1 MSRMYLSPTERGV
14 HRQMR
19 PDPTDWWSAT
29 NETANATWQA
39 VGDLRGWQPS
49 TRNDWLVLD
58 GRLRS
63 VDTSLF
69 QLSDL
74 VTSLF
79 LRNMP
84 WTLPSTFAWPSTS
97 TQLQLTNIPLSSLPR
112 LPDKIQ
118 RLFAYQC
125 QLKTLDELRKLPATL
140 TWLQLVDNAYT
151 ELANLDFSGLT
162 HFEGWGNKH
171 LTRIENVTFSR
182 RLVMLDMNNVHLQS
196 WIMTTD
202 TYKAVNALEPSF
214 VGDDNERDSKH
225 GILGYTYSNL
235 TIDSNATECTAM
247 HGTIQELWGNN
258 KTARAKPYN
267 QATFRVCVLSN
278 APTDTTVNST
288 VISNAPTES
297 LTNSSSA
304 TAGSMDS
311 GSMSLGGLVGI
322 AVGCAVVVGFVVFA
336 IMRRRQTRSEKC
348 DPASDNYR
356 STTEDVVPSEEEA
369 GVDMKQLFLCRISE
383 SSLVLHR
390 KLGSGAF
397 ADVWSGTFRSES
409 RGSFVDEITLMASF
423 DFPYIVKLIGA
434 AWTRPSDIKCVMELM
449 DGGDLKQR
457 LDHMTAEIFPWS
469 EKYIHIQNIAE
480 GLVYLHSLSIIHR
493 DLKSRNVLLDSK
505 KGTKLTDFGV
515 SKEDLHA
522 TMTIGV
528 GTFRWMAPEVIQEQS
543 YSVAADIYSFGVIL
557 SELDT
562 HRLPYEDLKHP
573 KCGLPVGDSA
583 ILLNVARGEIKPSFT
598 RECPTWIFDTAMQ
611 CLAHKPSDRPTA
623 LQLSTI
629 IRAKLKELSRRR

>member
-1 MSRMYLSPTERGV
+1 MAAIDKKRLARARWPTALSRYLALPAL
-14 HRQMR
+14 R
-19 PDPTDWWSAT
+19 PRHVTVRSLNTDRSF
-29 NETANATWQA
+29 
-39 VGDLRGWQPS
+39 DK
-49 TRNDWLVLD
+49 LVD
-58 GRLRS
+58 SSG
-63 VDTSLF
+63 TCHG
-69 QLSDL
+69 
-74 VTSLF
+74 LF
-79 LRNMP
+79 L
-84 WTLPSTFAWPSTS
+84 
-97 TQLQLTNIPLSSLPR
+97 PLCMAEHIDPVVT
-112 LPDKIQ
+112 
-118 RLFAYQC
+118 LFAYQC

-140 TWLQLVDNAYT
+140 TWLQLADNAYT

-202 TYKAVNALEPSF
+202 TYKAVNALKPSF

-258 KTARAKPYN
+258 KTARAKLYN

-311 GSMSLGGLVGI
+311 GGMSLGGLVGI

-397 ADVWSGTFRSES
+397 VDVWSGTFRSECVAVKKLHS
-409 RGSFVDEITLMASF
+409 NRVTLHQLESFVDEITLMASF
-423 DFPYIVKLIGA
+423 DSPYIVKLIGA

-449 DGGDLKQR
+449 DGGDLKQH

-573 KCGLPVGDSA
+573 KSGLPVGDSA

>member
-1 MSRMYLSPTERGV
+1 
-14 HRQMR
+14 
-19 PDPTDWWSAT
+19 
-29 NETANATWQA
+29 
-39 VGDLRGWQPS
+39 
-49 TRNDWLVLD
+49 
-58 GRLRS
+58 
-63 VDTSLF
+63 
-69 QLSDL
+69 
-74 VTSLF
+74 
-79 LRNMP
+79 
-84 WTLPSTFAWPSTS
+84 
-97 TQLQLTNIPLSSLPR
+97 
-112 LPDKIQ
+112 
-118 RLFAYQC
+118 
-125 QLKTLDELRKLPATL
+125 
-140 TWLQLVDNAYT
+140 
-151 ELANLDFSGLT
+151 
-162 HFEGWGNKH
+162 
-171 LTRIENVTFSR
+171 
-182 RLVMLDMNNVHLQS
+182 
-196 WIMTTD
+196 
-202 TYKAVNALEPSF
+202 
-214 VGDDNERDSKH
+214 
-225 GILGYTYSNL
+225 
-235 TIDSNATECTAM
+235 
-247 HGTIQELWGNN
+247 
-258 KTARAKPYN
+258 
-267 QATFRVCVLSN
+267 
-278 APTDTTVNST
+278 
-288 VISNAPTES
+288 
-297 LTNSSSA
+297 
-304 TAGSMDS
+304 
-311 GSMSLGGLVGI
+311 
-322 AVGCAVVVGFVVFA
+322 
-336 IMRRRQTRSEKC
+336 MRRRQTRSEKC

-397 ADVWSGTFRSES
+397 ADVWSGTFRSEC
-409 RGSFVDEITLMASF
+409 VA
-423 DFPYIVKLIGA
+423 VKKLHSNRLIGA

>member
-1 MSRMYLSPTERGV
+1 
-14 HRQMR
+14 
-19 PDPTDWWSAT
+19 
-29 NETANATWQA
+29 
-39 VGDLRGWQPS
+39 
-49 TRNDWLVLD
+49 
-58 GRLRS
+58 
-63 VDTSLF
+63 
-69 QLSDL
+69 
-74 VTSLF
+74 
-79 LRNMP
+79 
-84 WTLPSTFAWPSTS
+84 
-97 TQLQLTNIPLSSLPR
+97 
-112 LPDKIQ
+112 
-118 RLFAYQC
+118 
-125 QLKTLDELRKLPATL
+125 
-140 TWLQLVDNAYT
+140 
-151 ELANLDFSGLT
+151 
-162 HFEGWGNKH
+162 
-171 LTRIENVTFSR
+171 
-182 RLVMLDMNNVHLQS
+182 
-196 WIMTTD
+196 
-202 TYKAVNALEPSF
+202 
-214 VGDDNERDSKH
+214 
-225 GILGYTYSNL
+225 
-235 TIDSNATECTAM
+235 
-247 HGTIQELWGNN
+247 
-258 KTARAKPYN
+258 
-267 QATFRVCVLSN
+267 
-278 APTDTTVNST
+278 
-288 VISNAPTES
+288 
-297 LTNSSSA
+297 
-304 TAGSMDS
+304 
-311 GSMSLGGLVGI
+311 
-322 AVGCAVVVGFVVFA
+322 
-336 IMRRRQTRSEKC
+336 MRRRQTRSEKC

-397 ADVWSGTFRSES
+397 ADRMCGCQETALEPSDASPA